1 MESFY
6 IVSFQSKE
14 ILLSKEYTNN
24 NNIEIIQEFLLN
36 SEKIL
41 NLNSYSNFILLNN
54 NIFKSKK
61 NY

>member
-41 NLNSYSNFILLNN
+41 NLN
-54 NIFKSKK
+54 
-61 NY
+61 